1 MRRALLTWLT
11 LTPMSSVGEDGGVGG
26 ESARSRAAL
35 VRFHTACT
43 TCHASECSGRLSF
56 QSGAS
61 AANGHV
67 RRYAPSAPEP
77 VVRELFSLL
86 ASLKRTCRHDLP
98 VLPASQRYDAA
109 FLHEHFNPDAS
120 AWFVPLAARERA
132 TIIDLE
138 LGGSGQAEVMVLDE
152 ALETLVEQR
161 GEGRLRL
168 EAPAGRR
175 AFLLVRGATS
185 FTSLVVGTPR

>member
-1 MRRALLTWLT
+1 MRRSLVTWLA
-11 LTPMSSVGEDGGVGG
+11 LTPMSSVGEDGGVSR
-26 ESARSRAAL
+26 EPARSQAAL

-61 AANGHV
+61 AAKDHV
-67 RRYAPSAPEP
+67 RRYAPSASDG

-86 ASLKRTCRHDLP
+86 ASLKRTCRHELP
-98 VLPASQRYDAA
+98 VLQASSGYDAA
-109 FLHEHFNPDAS
+109 FLREHFNPDAS

-132 TIIDLE
+132 TVIDLA

-152 ALETLVEQR
+152 ALETLAEQR
-161 GEGRLRL
+161 GEGRVRL
-168 EAPAGRR
+168 ELPAGGR

-185 FTSLVVGTPR
+185 FTSLVVGPPR